1 MSDSSAFD
9 FSKFVPGFDFLKK
22 LSSSGA
28 TAMPQASSWI
38 APTLD
43 PQELE
48 KRIQELKAV
57 HFWLDQNTKAVSA
70 TIQALEVQRMT
81 LATLKGM
88 NFSMND
94 LAEALKAKPA
104 EATAPNFSFTTPAP
118 EAAASAQA
126 SDAAKPAK
134 PKKTPTQA
142 APQAEGAPSAAPGAV
157 DPLAWWGSLT
167 DQFQQIAGQ
176 AMQDMQRNAE
186 AAQSAQA
193 AQAAKPQAAAT
204 GKPAA
209 AAAAK
214 AAPRKKPAVKKPAAK
229 RS

>member
-1 MSDSSAFD
+1 MSDTSAFD

-104 EATAPNFSFTTPAP
+104 EAAAPNFSFTTPAP
-118 EAAASAQA
+118 ETAAA
-126 SDAAKPAK
+126 AAPTEVKKPAK
-134 PKKTPTQA
+134 PKKPQAKA
-142 APQAEGAPSAAPGAV
+142 APQAESAPSSAPGAV

-167 DQFQQIAGQ
+167 EQFQQIAGD
-176 AMQDMQRNAE
+176 ALSDMQRKAQTMAPAGVAPSASDGACRVYSNKSIFKSHHVRHFTAE
-186 AAQSAQA
+186 RQTRQR
-193 AQAAKPQAAAT
+193 T
-204 GKPAA
+204 
-209 AAAAK
+209 
-214 AAPRKKPAVKKPAAK
+214 
-229 RS
+229 

>member
-1 MSDSSAFD
+1 MSDSSTFD

-22 LSSSGA
+22 LSSGGA
-28 TAMPQASSWI
+28 TAIPQASSWI

-43 PQELE
+43 PEELE

-57 HFWLDQNTKAVSA
+57 HFWLDQNTKVVSA

-104 EATAPNFSFTTPAP
+104 EAAPPNFSFTTPAP
-118 EAAASAQA
+118 ETAAA
-126 SDAAKPAK
+126 AAPTEVKKPAK
-134 PKKTPTQA
+134 PKKPQAKA
-142 APQAEGAPSAAPGAV
+142 APQAQSPQAAATGAV

-167 DQFQQIAGQ
+167 EQFQQIAGQ
-176 AMQDMQRNAE
+176 AMQDMQRNAQ
-186 AAQSAQA
+186 AAQA
-193 AQAAKPQAAAT
+193 AQAANPQTAPAD
-204 GKPAA
+204 KPAA
-209 AAAAK
+209 ATPAK
-214 AAPRKKPAVKKPAAK
+214 AAPKKTPAAKKPAAK
-229 RS
+229 RP

>member
-1 MSDSSAFD
+1 MSESSAFD

-22 LSSSGA
+22 LSTGG
-28 TAMPQASSWI
+28 TGAMPQASSWI

-43 PQELE
+43 PEELE
-48 KRIQELKAV
+48 RRIQELKAV

-104 EATAPNFSFTTPAP
+104 EAAKPDFSFSTP
-118 EAAASAQA
+118 AAASAQA
-126 SDAAKPAK
+126 EPAAKPAK
-134 PKKTPTQA
+134 PKKAKPAA
-142 APQAEGAPSAAPGAV
+142 APKAEKPSATGNGAI

-167 DQFQQIAGQ
+167 DQFQHIAGQ
-176 AMQDMQRNAE
+176 AMQDMQRT
-186 AAQSAQA
+186 AQA
-193 AQAAKPQAAAT
+193 AQATPPAASGADKPT
-204 GKPAA
+204 AA
-209 AAAAK
+209 AAAPS
-214 AAPRKKPAVKKPAAK
+214 APKKKPAAK
-229 RS
+229 KTTAKR

>member
-104 EATAPNFSFTTPAP
+104 EATAPNFSFTSPAP
-118 EAAASAQA
+118 EAASAAQTKEA
-126 SDAAKPAK
+126 PKPAQ
-134 PKKTPTQA
+134 PKKPQAKA

-167 DQFQQIAGQ
+167 EQFQQIAGQ
-176 AMQDMQRNAE
+176 AMQDMQRNAQ
-186 AAQSAQA
+186 AAQATQA
-193 AQAAKPQAAAT
+193 AQAANPQAAAT
-204 GKPAA
+204 GQPAA
-209 AAAAK
+209 AASAK
-214 AAPRKKPAVKKPAAK
+214 AAPKKKPAAK
-229 RS
+229 KPAPKRS

>member
-28 TAMPQASSWI
+28 TAMPQASNWI

-104 EATAPNFSFTTPAP
+104 EAAAPNFSFTTPAP
-118 EAAASAQA
+118 ETAAA
-126 SDAAKPAK
+126 AAPTEVKKPAK
-134 PKKTPTQA
+134 PKKPQAKA
-142 APQAEGAPSAAPGAV
+142 APQAQSPQAAASGAV

-167 DQFQQIAGQ
+167 EQFQQIAGQ
-176 AMQDMQRNAE
+176 AMQDMQRNAQ
-186 AAQSAQA
+186 AAQTAQA
-193 AQAAKPQAAAT
+193 ANPQSAPAD
-204 GKPAA
+204 KPAA
-209 AAAAK
+209 ATPAK
-214 AAPRKKPAVKKPAAK
+214 AAPKKTPAAKKPAA
-229 RS
+229 RRP

>member
-1 MSDSSAFD
+1 MSDTSAFD

-104 EATAPNFSFTTPAP
+104 EAAAPNFSFTTPAP
-118 EAAASAQA
+118 ETAAA
-126 SDAAKPAK
+126 AAPTEVKKPAK
-134 PKKTPTQA
+134 PKKPQAKA
-142 APQAEGAPSAAPGAV
+142 APQAQSPQAAASGAV

-167 DQFQQIAGQ
+167 EQFQQIAGQ
-176 AMQDMQRNAE
+176 AMQDMQRNAQ
-186 AAQSAQA
+186 AAQTAQA
-193 AQAAKPQAAAT
+193 ANPQSVPAD
-204 GKPAA
+204 KPAA
-209 AAAAK
+209 ATPAK
-214 AAPRKKPAVKKPAAK
+214 AAPKKTPAAKKPAAK
-229 RS
+229 RP

>member
-104 EATAPNFSFTTPAP
+104 EAAAPNFSFTTPAH
-118 EAAASAQA
+118 ETAAA
-126 SDAAKPAK
+126 AAPTEVKKPAK
-134 PKKTPTQA
+134 PKKPQAKA
-142 APQAEGAPSAAPGAV
+142 APQAQSPQAAASGAV

-167 DQFQQIAGQ
+167 EQFQQIAGQ
-176 AMQDMQRNAE
+176 AMQDMQRNAQ
-186 AAQSAQA
+186 AAQTAQA
-193 AQAAKPQAAAT
+193 ANPQSAPAD
-204 GKPAA
+204 KPAA
-209 AAAAK
+209 ATPAK
-214 AAPRKKPAVKKPAAK
+214 AAPKKTPAAKKPAA
-229 RS
+229 RRP

>member
-28 TAMPQASSWI
+28 TAMPQASNWI

-104 EATAPNFSFTTPAP
+104 EAAAPNFSFTTPAP
-118 EAAASAQA
+118 ETAAA
-126 SDAAKPAK
+126 AAPTEVKKPAK
-134 PKKTPTQA
+134 PKKPQAKA
-142 APQAEGAPSAAPGAV
+142 APQAQSPQAAASGAV

-167 DQFQQIAGQ
+167 EQFQQIAGQ
-176 AMQDMQRNAE
+176 AMQDMQRNAQ
-186 AAQSAQA
+186 AAQTAQA
-193 AQAAKPQAAAT
+193 ANPQSVPAD
-204 GKPAA
+204 KPAA
-209 AAAAK
+209 ATPAK
-214 AAPRKKPAVKKPAAK
+214 AAPKKTPAAKKPAA
-229 RS
+229 RRP

>member
-94 LAEALKAKPA
+94 LAEALKAKPTETA
-104 EATAPNFSFTTPAP
+104 APNFSFTAPAP
-118 EAAASAQA
+118 EAASAA
-126 SDAAKPAK
+126 ETKEATKPAK
-134 PKKTPTQA
+134 PKK
-142 APQAEGAPSAAPGAV
+142 PQAKATPKAASAPSAAPGAV

-167 DQFQQIAGQ
+167 EQFQQIAGQ

-186 AAQSAQA
+186 AAQNAQA

-204 GKPAA
+204 GQPAA
-209 AAAAK
+209 AAPAK

>member
-88 NFSMND
+88 NFSMSD

-104 EATAPNFSFTTPAP
+104 EAAAPNFSFTTPAP
-118 EAAASAQA
+118 ETAAA
-126 SDAAKPAK
+126 AAPTEVKKPAK
-134 PKKTPTQA
+134 PKKPQAKA
-142 APQAEGAPSAAPGAV
+142 APQAQSPQAAASGAV

-167 DQFQQIAGQ
+167 EQFQQIAGQ
-176 AMQDMQRNAE
+176 AMQDMQRNAQ
-186 AAQSAQA
+186 AAQTAQA
-193 AQAAKPQAAAT
+193 ANPQSAPAD
-204 GKPAA
+204 KPAA
-209 AAAAK
+209 ATPAK
-214 AAPRKKPAVKKPAAK
+214 AAPKKTPAAKKPAA
-229 RS
+229 RRP

>member
-1 MSDSSAFD
+1 MSDSSTFD

-22 LSSSGA
+22 LSSGGA
-28 TAMPQASSWI
+28 TAIPQASSWI

-43 PQELE
+43 PEELE

-104 EATAPNFSFTTPAP
+104 EAAPPNFSFTTPAP
-118 EAAASAQA
+118 ETAAA
-126 SDAAKPAK
+126 AAPTEVKKPAK
-134 PKKTPTQA
+134 PKKPQAKA
-142 APQAEGAPSAAPGAV
+142 APQAQSPQAAATGAV

-167 DQFQQIAGQ
+167 EQFQQIAGQ
-176 AMQDMQRNAE
+176 AMQDMQRNAQ
-186 AAQSAQA
+186 AAQA
-193 AQAAKPQAAAT
+193 AQAANPQTAPAD
-204 GKPAA
+204 KPAA
-209 AAAAK
+209 ATPAK
-214 AAPRKKPAVKKPAAK
+214 AAPKKTPAAKKPAAK
-229 RS
+229 RP

>member
-104 EATAPNFSFTTPAP
+104 EAAAPNFSFTTPAP
-118 EAAASAQA
+118 ETAAA
-126 SDAAKPAK
+126 AAPTEVKKPAK
-134 PKKTPTQA
+134 PKKPQAKA
-142 APQAEGAPSAAPGAV
+142 APQAQSPQAAASGAV

-167 DQFQQIAGQ
+167 EQFQQIAGQ
-176 AMQDMQRNAE
+176 AMQDMQRNAQ
-186 AAQSAQA
+186 AAQTAQA
-193 AQAAKPQAAAT
+193 ANPQSAPAD
-204 GKPAA
+204 KPAA
-209 AAAAK
+209 ATPAK
-214 AAPRKKPAVKKPAAK
+214 AAPKKTPAAKKPAA
-229 RS
+229 RRP

>member
-1 MSDSSAFD
+1 MSDTSAFD

-22 LSSSGA
+22 LSSSGS

-104 EATAPNFSFTTPAP
+104 EATAPIFPFTTPSP

-142 APQAEGAPSAAPGAV
+142 APQAEGASSAAPGAV

-167 DQFQQIAGQ
+167 EQFQQIAGQ

-214 AAPRKKPAVKKPAAK
+214 AAPRKKPAVKKPATK